1 MDGAREPLAHRH
13 PDAFRVVAAAATA
26 AFLLVSCTGDPEAE
40 PAATTPTTTEP
51 SVAAEVVQLRR
62 DQVLQ
67 RVAVAV
73 ANQGGTDVVVDTV
86 RLEVEGFRLPGAIR
100 KGSPVKAG
108 VVVNLPVPYSGIDC
122 PAEGAPQVG
131 KPRVTL
137 RLHTAEDP
145 TTRTVRMRVG
155 DGDGLLQR
163 IADRACAVEQV
174 QRQVDLRFDD
184 GWRVDQTPDGPVAH
198 GVLRARLLGGPAR
211 DITQVAGAILYGLR
225 PDEGAATPLATLTT
239 GQPDAQVPVAV
250 FAARCDPHTIGEI
263 KKPYEF
269 LVWVTTPGGDEVAVT
284 PEVGQVTQDSL
295 RRVCAF

>member
-1 MDGAREPLAHRH
+1 MGTRATR
-13 PDAFRVVAAAATA
+13 RVAAATA
-26 AFLLVSCTGDPEAE
+26 STAVAAMLLVSCTGDPEAE
-40 PAATTPTTTEP
+40 PAPTTPSASDAPRP
-51 SVAAEVVQLRR
+51 SVTAEVVQLRR
-62 DQVLQ
+62 DQVLE
-67 RVAVAV
+67 RVEVAV
-73 ANQGGTDVVVDTV
+73 ANTGDTDLVVETV
-86 RLEVEGFRLPGAIR
+86 RLDVEGFQLPGALR
-100 KGSPVKAG
+100 KDSPVQAG

-122 PAEGAPQVG
+122 PQQGIPEVG
-131 KPRVTL
+131 EPEVTL
-137 RLHTAEDP
+137 RLHTAKDP
-145 TTRTVRMRVG
+145 TTRTVRMTAG

-163 IADRACAVEQV
+163 IADRVCAVEQV

-225 PDEGAATPLATLTT
+225 PDEGAATPLASLT
-239 GQPDAQVPVAV
+239 PDRRDAQIPVAA

-284 PEVGQVTQDSL
+284 PEVGQVTQDAL